1 MLEILFLEFKI
12 CVALLPLTLFRL
24 PKEIFYEKKVGWV
37 MMTSLTDSASCW
49 RLWRKAR

>member
-12 CVALLPLTLFRL
+12 CVALLPLTLFHL

-37 MMTSLTDSASCW
+37 VMTSLTGSVSCW
-49 RLWRKAR
+49 PLWRKAR